1 MALQINGFF
10 LGELMPSATIAGCI
24 DIFEKAWPNP
34 ELAIKMAE
42 DACQEADSDIFWA
55 RAPTLDEGQNQN
67 SRTNK
72 LLPITLLA
80 NLTNNASLQNIH
92 NQFNMLLLAS
102 TVPYVQRY
110 AIQENLWHEPYG
122 LLKYQE
128 GEEYKQHY
136 DGGTSIGRAVSALV
150 YLNNDYEGGE
160 IEFPNFGVKIK
171 PQAGMLILFPSN
183 YAYSHIAHPVTKG
196 TKYCMVTW
204 LRDRDTKQY
213 L

>member
-10 LGELMPSATIAGCI
+10 PGELMPSATIAGCI
-24 DIFEKAWPNP
+24 DIFERAWPNP
-34 ELAIKMAE
+34 DITIKMAE
-42 DACQEADSDIFWA
+42 ESCQEADSDVCWTS
-55 RAPTLDEGQNQN
+55 APTINQGQNQT

-72 LLPITLLA
+72 LLTITHLA
-80 NLTNNASLQNIH
+80 NLTNSYKLQNIH

-102 TVPYVQRY
+102 TIPYVQRY
-110 AIQENLWHEPYG
+110 KIRENLWHEPYG

-136 DGGTSIGRAVSALV
+136 DGGTDTGRAVSALV
-150 YLNNDYEGGE
+150 YLNDDYVGGE

-183 YAYSHIAHPVTKG
+183 YAYSHIAHPVING
-196 TKYCMVTW
+196 TKYCLVTW
-204 LRDRDTKQY
+204 LRDRDTTKF